1 MNWQDGV
8 AYAHAVA
15 KGEISAAF
23 VNPSAMLT
31 QAYRGTGLFHSP
43 LPLRIIGNYP
53 SMDRFVI
60 AIRSKLGFKSLHDV
74 KKAKYPLKISLRE
87 DPTHSTL
94 VLIAQLL
101 EHHGMSLDMIKSWGG
116 SVHAIG
122 GPGDKR
128 RLNGVRDGSLDIIAI
143 ATETAQAL
151 FLAGTYGGSSKRLK
165 GLTWGAE
172 DLSVELGA
180 EANRD
185 KDGNFLAPYQLAR
198 SLCLAGAGAA
208 QVQAIDT
215 VYVDFRNE
223 AGFRRECEEAKR
235 DGFTG
240 KMLIHPAQVAV
251 CNEVFTP
258 TPEAI
263 ERAKAVVAA
272 FAADP
277 GAGTIG
283 IGGVM
288 YDRPHLER
296 ARQLL
301 ARLKT

>member
-1 MNWQDGV
+1 MRSLLFIPGDSPRKLEKGIGSG
-8 AYAHAVA
+8 ADALLLDLEDSIAPER
-15 KGEISAAF
+15 KGEARAITVAF
-23 VNPSAMLT
+23 LKEARTTKARPHLYVRINGLA
-31 QAYRGTGLFHSP
+31 TGLTDDDLDAVVAGHPDGIMFPKAEGGGAVTHCDAKITAREAIHG
-43 LPLRIIGNYP
+43 LP
-53 SMDRFVI
+53 
-60 AIRSKLGFKSLHDV
+60 
-74 KKAKYPLKISLRE
+74 
-87 DPTHSTL
+87 
-94 VLIAQLL
+94 
-101 EHHGMSLDMIKSWGG
+101 
-116 SVHAIG
+116 
-122 GPGDKR
+122 
-128 RLNGVRDGSLDIIAI
+128 DGSLDIIAI

-151 FLAGTYGGSSKRLK
+151 FLAGTYKDSSPRLK

-185 KDGNFLAPYQLAR
+185 RDGHFLDPYRLAR
-198 SLCLAGAGAA
+198 SLCLAGAAAA

-215 VYVDFRNE
+215 VYIDFRNE
-223 AGFRRECEEAKR
+223 AGFRLECEEARR

-240 KMLIHPAQVAV
+240 KMLIHPAQVAI

-258 TPEAI
+258 TAEAV
-263 ERAKAVVAA
+263 EKAKAVIAA

-277 GAGTIG
+277 GAGTVG

-301 ARLKT
+301 ARVGAM